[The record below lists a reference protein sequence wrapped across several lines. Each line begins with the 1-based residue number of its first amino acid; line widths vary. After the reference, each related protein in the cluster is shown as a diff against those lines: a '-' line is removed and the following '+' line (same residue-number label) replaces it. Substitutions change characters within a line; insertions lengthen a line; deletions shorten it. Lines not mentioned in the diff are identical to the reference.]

1 MLAAREATL
10 HKTQIA
16 YDVGVDLLVQ
26 PGKDLRLHQIEFLN
40 PHRAR
45 HFNHSRVKLERGY
58 LGAARDRLADHLR
71 PQPGEPYDSELPFG
85 VEAIQ
90 KRLQGLADLHW
101 RFRNLR
107 WHRVLTI
114 ARIFL
119 PMNDAAKRSRRRTRG
134 RRWRSDFP

>member
-45 HFNHSRVKLERGY
+45 HFNHSRMKLERGH
-58 LGAARDRLADHLR
+58 LGATRDRFADDLR
-71 PQPGEPYDSELPFG
+71 PQPGEPDDSELAFG
-85 VEAIQ
+85 VEAIK
-90 KRLQGLADLHW
+90 KRLQRLADLDG

-119 PMNDAAKRSRRRTRG
+119 PLNDGAKRPCRVACGCEYRAHLS
-134 RRWRSDFP
+134 